1 MIMLSNLGSSQN
13 AALSTLINDDRLEG
27 ASIGVCVL
35 SYDSGEEIIV
45 SNPDLS
51 LSPASSIK
59 AMVTHAALEILGP
72 NHQFVTRLYQSGTIA
87 KGGMLN
93 GDVVIMGFGDPT
105 LGSTNF
111 GEEKDAFLNEWLMA
125 IKKKGILSIS
135 GDIVVDDAYFEG
147 SPIEGSTP
155 LEDAGN
161 YYGASVHGVNVF
173 DNTCTLNLASGP
185 SSGDAVRFVGVNP
198 ELPGVTFISEATAA
212 DDRKDNAFIYG
223 QPFDHERYI
232 RGTIPKGNKGFQIK
246 GSIPDP
252 AMVLGNELKKML
264 ALKGITVSGEVR
276 VVRETTLFPN
286 LTLIAEKQSAP
297 LSKIVYMTNRKSINL
312 YAAALLR
319 HIGMA
324 RLKVG
329 SIDVG
334 IKALREFY
342 GEKGLPLTGFW
353 PVDGSGLSRANAV
366 TARQLAM
373 SCNFIS
379 ESTEKSFVE
388 SLSPFAGR
396 SSLLVKSGYITRV
409 RSYCGRSKLADGRE
423 VVFAVIVNNYSCTP
437 TEAKNAIIPFL
448 ESISS
453 K

>member
-13 AALSTLINDDRLEG
+13 AALSALMNDNRLEG

-35 SYDSGEEIIV
+35 AYESGEEIIV

-51 LSPASSIK
+51 LSPASSVK
-59 AMVTHAALEILGP
+59 VLVTHAALEILGP
-72 NHQFVTRLYQSGTIA
+72 DHQFVTKLYQSGTIA
-87 KGGMLN
+87 KGGVLN
-93 GDVVIMGFGDPT
+93 GDIVIVGFGDPT

-111 GEEKDAFLNEWLMA
+111 GEEKYAFLNEWLQA
-125 IKKKGILSIS
+125 IKKKGVLSIA
-135 GDIVVDDAYFEG
+135 GDIVVDDAFFEG
-147 SPIEGSTP
+147 SPLEGSTP

-173 DNTCTLNLASGP
+173 DNACALNLASGP
-185 SSGDAVRFVGVNP
+185 SSGDPVRFIGVDP
-198 ELPGVTFISEATAA
+198 ELPGVSFISEATAA

-232 RGTIPKGNKGFQIK
+232 RGTIPKGSKGFQIK

-264 ALKGITVSGEVR
+264 AMKGISVSGEVR

-286 LTLIAEKQSAP
+286 LTLIAEKRSAP

-324 RLKVG
+324 NLKVG
-329 SIDVG
+329 SIDAG
-334 IKALREFY
+334 IKALRAFY

-373 SCNFIS
+373 SCNLFS
-379 ESTEKSFVE
+379 QSTEKSFVE

-409 RSYCGRSKLADGRE
+409 RSYCGRSTLSDGRK

>member
-1 MIMLSNLGSSQN
+1 MSQN
-13 AALSTLINDDRLEG
+13 AALSQLIADERLKG

-35 SYDSGEEIIV
+35 EYDSGKEILS
-45 SNPDLS
+45 SNADLS
-51 LSPASSIK
+51 LSPASALK

-72 NHQFVTRLYQSGTIA
+72 EHQFVTRLYQSGRVA
-87 KGGMLN
+87 KGGNLQ
-93 GDVVIMGFGDPT
+93 GDLVIMGFGDPT

-111 GEEKDAFLNEWLMA
+111 GEEKDAFLYEWLLA
-125 IKKKGILSIS
+125 IKKQGISSID

-173 DNTCTLNLASGP
+173 DNSCKLTLSSGP
-185 SSGDAVRFVGVNP
+185 LAGDPVLFLNVIP
-198 ELPGVTFISEATAA
+198 ELPGVTFVSEATAA
-212 DDRKDNAFIYG
+212 DDKKDNAFIFG
-223 QPFDHERYI
+223 QPFDHERFI
-232 RGTIPKGNKGFQIK
+232 RGTIPKGNKNFQIN

-252 AMVLGNELKKML
+252 ALVLGNEFKKML
-264 ALKGITVSGEVR
+264 ALKGISLSGKVR
-276 VVRETTLFPN
+276 VVRQSTSFPE
-286 LTLIAEKQSAP
+286 LIQIAEKKSAP

-324 RLKVG
+324 SRNVG
-329 SIDVG
+329 SLEAG
-334 IKALREFY
+334 IAALKDFY
-342 GEKGLPLTGFW
+342 KEKGMPINGLW

-373 SCNFIS
+373 SCNIIS
-379 ESTEKSFVE
+379 GQTEKSFIE

-396 SSLLVKSGYITRV
+396 SSLIVKSGYITRV
-409 RSYCGRSKLADGRE
+409 RSYCGRSKLPDGRS
-423 VVFAVIVNNYSCTP
+423 VVFAIIVNNYSCTA
-437 TEAKNAIIPFL
+437 TEAKKAIIPFL
-448 ESISS
+448 ESISV